1 MDETARNRQ
10 LIEDV
15 FAALEARDPRPFA
28 DLLAHDVVWRIPGC
42 SAWSGRWE
50 GKPAVQDM
58 LAYVRGLLVRR
69 VQLTV
74 GRVLADGDHVVVTAD
89 GRAETTDGRR
99 YDNTYCF
106 MFRLVDGKAVEITE
120 YQDTDL
126 AVRTLPVPTSRD

>member
-1 MDETARNRQ
+1 MDETTRNRQ
-10 LIEDV
+10 LIEEV

-28 DLLAHDVVWRIPGC
+28 DLLADDVVWRIPGC
-42 SAWSGRWE
+42 SAWSGSWE
-50 GKPAVQDM
+50 GKPMVQDM

-89 GRAETTDGRR
+89 GRAETTDGLP
-99 YDNTYCF
+99 YDNAYCF
-106 MFRLVDGKAVEITE
+106 VFRLADGKAVEITE

-126 AVRTLPVPTSRD
+126 AVRTLPVPATRD